1 MKPHDTLF
9 VERQQVT
16 PGEGRR
22 PTGKWHHEVHL
33 ATAMAVFTVLQIWA
47 VTIVLSTVV
56 LEGLPGFA
64 IRLVLA
70 GTALGVVL
78 GWRSVLRQRR
88 R

>member
-1 MKPHDTLF
+1 MKAHHTLF
-9 VERQQVT
+9 VEPLQVR
-16 PGEGRR
+16 PGAGRR

-47 VTIVLSTVV
+47 VTIVLTTVA
-56 LEGLPGFA
+56 LEGLSGFA
-64 IRLVLA
+64 LRIALA
-70 GTALGVVL
+70 GTALGVVI